1 LKVLYIGGQKS
12 GKSSLAE
19 RKILSL
25 ADKKPYYIATY
36 DNSFDDDEMQKR
48 VDIHK
53 KRREESFVTLEEP
66 LYLDRVIEDNEFYL
80 VDCLSMWIMN
90 TLEKGVDFKDILK
103 RVLKKDATIVFVLND
118 VNSGI
123 IPQNRLARE
132 YIDISGIVGQITA
145 ASCDEVYH
153 VIVGLENRLK

>member
-1 LKVLYIGGQKS
+1 
-12 GKSSLAE
+12 
-19 RKILSL
+19 
-25 ADKKPYYIATY
+25 
-36 DNSFDDDEMQKR
+36 MQKR

-66 LYLDRVIEDNEFYL
+66 LYLDRVIEDSEFYL

-90 TLEKGVDFKDILK
+90 TLEKGVYFKDILK

-153 VIVGLENRLK
+153 VIAGLENRLK